1 MRRVNIVLTGIVAG
15 VLALVLVKFGNP
27 LNMGFCIAC
36 FIRDIAG
43 SLGLHQA
50 VKVQYLRPEI
60 LGLVLGALA
69 ASLTGREFRTVG
81 GSAPLI
87 RFALGFFAI
96 IGFLAFLGCPLRMI
110 LRLAGGDLNAV
121 LGLAGLTAGVL
132 CGVFLINKGYSLGR
146 SQPQGK
152 VGGCL
157 FPGLVLIL
165 LLFAVTRPAFLL
177 ASGEGPGSMHAPLAL
192 ALAAGLIVGFL
203 AQRSRLCLIGG
214 IRDFVLFR
222 DTYLLIGFAA
232 VFATVLLGN
241 LLMHSFNLG
250 FANQPVAHTD
260 GLWNFLGMA
269 LGGLA
274 CVLLGGCPLRQ
285 LVSAAEGNTDSALTV
300 LGMLVGAATAHN
312 FGLAA
317 SPQGVSPAGQV
328 AVLGGLAVVFLIG
341 AFSRSVSKVKGTAAT
356 SPNTIA
362 GQ

>member
-1 MRRVNIVLTGIVAG
+1 
-15 VLALVLVKFGNP
+15 
-27 LNMGFCIAC
+27 
-36 FIRDIAG
+36 
-43 SLGLHQA
+43 
-50 VKVQYLRPEI
+50 
-60 LGLVLGALA
+60 
-69 ASLTGREFRTVG
+69 
-81 GSAPLI
+81 
-87 RFALGFFAI
+87 
-96 IGFLAFLGCPLRMI
+96 
-110 LRLAGGDLNAV
+110 
-121 LGLAGLTAGVL
+121 
-132 CGVFLINKGYSLGR
+132 
-146 SQPQGK
+146 
-152 VGGCL
+152 
-157 FPGLVLIL
+157 
-165 LLFAVTRPAFLL
+165 
-177 ASGEGPGSMHAPLAL
+177 MHAPLAL

>member
-1 MRRVNIVLTGIVAG
+1 MGKVNILLAGIVAG
-15 VLALVLVKFGNP
+15 ILALVLVKFGNP

-36 FIRDIAG
+36 FLRDIAG

-50 VKVQYLRPEI
+50 VKVQYMRPEI
-60 LGLVLGALA
+60 LGLALGALA
-69 ASLTGREFRTVG
+69 ASLLNREFRTVG

-152 VGGCL
+152 AGGYI

-165 LLFAVTRPAFLL
+165 LLFAVTKPAFLL
-177 ASGEGPGSMHAPLAL
+177 ASKEGPGSMYAPLVL
-192 ALAAGLIVGFL
+192 ALAAGLLVGFL
-203 AQRSRLCLIGG
+203 AQRSRLCLVGG

-222 DTYLLIGFAA
+222 DTYLLIGLAA
-232 VFATVLLGN
+232 IFATVLLGN
-241 LLMHSFNLG
+241 LLMHTFNFG

-260 GLWNFLGMA
+260 GLWNFMGMA

-300 LGMLVGAATAHN
+300 LGMLIGAATAHN

-317 SPQGVSPAGQV
+317 STQGVSPAGQA

-341 AFSRSVSKVKGTAAT
+341 ACSRSAIKVKGSAADN
-356 SPNTIA
+356 SSAVA